1 MKMIKK
7 FPPLPP
13 EYSGA
18 ARTANNAGDDV
29 TNTATAGPTAGLT
42 MGATKGS
49 IKGATNNAT
58 VSGYNIED
66 LLCLLE
72 DGPDD
77 FGIDFSEDEL
87 RYLDSQVYVDLLS
100 DPGFKTVFCSPDNSD
115 LLIALIN
122 VMLHNDR
129 HVEKIINIRNEVASP
144 SIDGGRVVMDL
155 TCIDEQGRVF
165 DIEVQKV
172 SNDSLFKR
180 FVNYACK
187 TYELGLRRPSDAD
200 SSKSDRR
207 NVRDNIKAMK
217 DEFENEIM
225 QDEFANGLDEIDETD
240 EIDAAETSSATAE
253 IDTSE
258 IDDSEI
264 DVRPLYR
271 PSIYSR
277 LKPVYVI
284 VILKSKPMT
293 EDGVTYGQRLFSHY
307 TLKEYSTN
315 EFAPSTINII
325 FASLGFFD
333 KKPGECTTDL
343 DRWCY
348 MFKHL
353 GKMKNLPSWV
363 EDKVMARLLSASRV
377 ANFNKVQK
385 KLYIKMSMDK
395 EALIDDLNS
404 VWNFGVKKGLKQ
416 GLSKGLKQGRKQ
428 GLKQGIKLGVDEGIQ
443 QQARNGAKNLILAG
457 VPFETIASCMGLSI
471 DEVKKLAEN

>member
-18 ARTANNAGDDV
+18 ARTADNAGNNVTNNAITGS
-29 TNTATAGPTAGLT
+29 A
-42 MGATKGS
+42 KGS
-49 IKGATNNAT
+49 IKGATTSTAPTTSATNNAT
-58 VSGYNIED
+58 VSGYNTED

-187 TYELGLRRPSDAD
+187 TYELGLRRPTDAD

-225 QDEFANGLDEIDETD
+225 QDEFANEIDEIDEND
-240 EIDAAETSSATAE
+240 DAETSSAAA
-253 IDTSE
+253 
-258 IDDSEI
+258 EI
-264 DVRPLYR
+264 DVRPLCR

-416 GLSKGLKQGRKQ
+416 GRKQ
-428 GLKQGIKLGVDEGIQ
+428 GIQ

>member
-1 MKMIKK
+1 MVKK
-7 FPPLPP
+7 FPILPP

-18 ARTANNAGDDV
+18 ARTADNAGNDVNNNAITGS
-29 TNTATAGPTAGLT
+29 
-42 MGATKGS
+42 TKGS
-49 IKGATNNAT
+49 IKGATTSTAQTTSATNNAT
-58 VSGYNIED
+58 VSGYNTED

-87 RYLDSQVYVDLLS
+87 HYLDSQVYVDLLS

-187 TYELGLRRPSDAD
+187 TYELGLRRPTDAD

-207 NVRDNIKAMK
+207 NLRDNIKAMK
-217 DEFENEIM
+217 DEFANEIM
-225 QDEFANGLDEIDETD
+225 QDEFANEIDEIDD
-240 EIDAAETSSATAE
+240 AETSSTAV
-253 IDTSE
+253 E
-258 IDDSEI
+258 IDDAEI

-333 KKPGECTTDL
+333 KKPGECKTDL

-416 GLSKGLKQGRKQ
+416 GRKQ
-428 GLKQGIKLGVDEGIQ
+428 GIQ

>member
-13 EYSGA
+13 EYFGA
-18 ARTANNAGDDV
+18 ARIANNAGNNV
-29 TNTATAGPTAGLT
+29 NNNAITGS
-42 MGATKGS
+42 TKGS
-49 IKGATNNAT
+49 IKGATTSTAQTTSATNNAT
-58 VSGYNIED
+58 VSGYSTED

-122 VMLHNDR
+122 VMLRNDR

-144 SIDGGRVVMDL
+144 SIDGGRVIMDL

-187 TYELGLRRPSDAD
+187 TYELGLRRPTDAD

-207 NVRDNIKAMK
+207 NVLDNIKAMK
-217 DEFENEIM
+217 DEFANEIM
-225 QDEFANGLDEIDETD
+225 QDEFANEIDEIDE
-240 EIDAAETSSATAE
+240 IDDAETSSTAV
-253 IDTSE
+253 E
-258 IDDSEI
+258 IDDAEI
-264 DVRPLYR
+264 AVRPLYR

-363 EDKVMARLLSASRV
+363 EDKVMARPLSASRV

-416 GLSKGLKQGRKQ
+416 GRKQ
-428 GLKQGIKLGVDEGIQ
+428 GIQ

>member
-18 ARTANNAGDDV
+18 ARTSDNAGNDV
-29 TNTATAGPTAGLT
+29 N
-42 MGATKGS
+42 
-49 IKGATNNAT
+49 NNAT
-58 VSGYNIED
+58 VSGYSTED

-122 VMLHNDR
+122 VMLPNDR

-187 TYELGLRRPSDAD
+187 TYELGLRRPTDAD

-217 DEFENEIM
+217 DEFANEIM
-225 QDEFANGLDEIDETD
+225 QDEFANEIDGIDET
-240 EIDAAETSSATAE
+240 DAAETSSSAAE

-404 VWNFGVKKGLKQ
+404 VWNFGVKKGL
-416 GLSKGLKQGRKQ
+416 SKGLKQGRKQ
-428 GLKQGIKLGVDEGIQ
+428 GIQ
-443 QQARNGAKNLILAG
+443 QRNYEIALTALNDGIAPEQVAKI
-457 VPFETIASCMGLSI
+457 TGLSLVA
-471 DEVKKLAEN
+471 VKKLAEN

>member
-1 MKMIKK
+1 MIKK

-18 ARTANNAGDDV
+18 ARTANNAGNDV
-29 TNTATAGPTAGLT
+29 N
-42 MGATKGS
+42 
-49 IKGATNNAT
+49 NNAT
-58 VSGYNIED
+58 VSGYSTED

-187 TYELGLRRPSDAD
+187 TYELGLRRPTDAD

-217 DEFENEIM
+217 DEFANEIM
-225 QDEFANGLDEIDETD
+225 QDEFAN
-240 EIDAAETSSATAE
+240 
-253 IDTSE
+253 E

-284 VILKSKPMT
+284 VILKSKPMP

-404 VWNFGVKKGLKQ
+404 VWNFGVKKGLSKGLKQ

-428 GLKQGIKLGVDEGIQ
+428 GIQQGIQ

>member
-18 ARTANNAGDDV
+18 ARTADNAGND
-29 TNTATAGPTAGLT
+29 
-42 MGATKGS
+42 
-49 IKGATNNAT
+49 ATNNAT
-58 VSGYNIED
+58 VSGYNTED

-144 SIDGGRVVMDL
+144 SIDGGRVIMDL
-155 TCIDEQGRVF
+155 TCIDEQGRIF

-187 TYELGLRRPSDAD
+187 TYELGLRRPTDAD
-200 SSKSDRR
+200 SSKSGRR

-217 DEFENEIM
+217 DEFANEIM
-225 QDEFANGLDEIDETD
+225 QDEFANGID
-240 EIDAAETSSATAE
+240 EIDATETSTAASE

-264 DVRPLYR
+264 AVRPLYR

-416 GLSKGLKQGRKQ
+416 GRKQ
-428 GLKQGIKLGVDEGIQ
+428 GLKQGIQ

>member
-18 ARTANNAGDDV
+18 ARTSDNAGNDV
-29 TNTATAGPTAGLT
+29 
-42 MGATKGS
+42 
-49 IKGATNNAT
+49 TNNAT

-66 LLCLLE
+66 LICLLE

-187 TYELGLRRPSDAD
+187 TYELGLRRPTDAD

-217 DEFENEIM
+217 DEFANEIM
-225 QDEFANGLDEIDETD
+225 QDEFANEID
-240 EIDAAETSSATAE
+240 EIDATETSTAASE

-264 DVRPLYR
+264 AVRPLYR

-404 VWNFGVKKGLKQ
+404 VWNFGVKKGLSKGLKQ

-428 GLKQGIKLGVDEGIQ
+428 
-443 QQARNGAKNLILAG
+443 QARIDAKNFIAAG
-457 VPFETIASCMGLSI
+457 VPISTIASCIGLSI

>member
-1 MKMIKK
+1 MIKK

-18 ARTANNAGDDV
+18 ARTANNAGNKV
-29 TNTATAGPTAGLT
+29 N
-42 MGATKGS
+42 
-49 IKGATNNAT
+49 NNAT

-144 SIDGGRVVMDL
+144 SIDGGRVIMDL
-155 TCIDEQGRVF
+155 TCIDEQGRIF

-187 TYELGLRRPSDAD
+187 TYELGLRRPTDAD

-217 DEFENEIM
+217 DEFANEIM
-225 QDEFANGLDEIDETD
+225 QDEFANEID
-240 EIDAAETSSATAE
+240 EIDAAETSSDTAE
-253 IDTSE
+253 IDDAETSSTAAE
-258 IDDSEI
+258 IA
-264 DVRPLYR
+264 VRPLYR

-284 VILKSKPMT
+284 VILKSKPMP

-404 VWNFGVKKGLKQ
+404 VWNFGVKKGL
-416 GLSKGLKQGRKQ
+416 SKGLKQGRKQ
-428 GLKQGIKLGVDEGIQ
+428 GIQ

>member
-1 MKMIKK
+1 MVKK
-7 FPPLPP
+7 FPTLPP

-18 ARTANNAGDDV
+18 ARTADNAGNNVTNNAITGS
-29 TNTATAGPTAGLT
+29 A
-42 MGATKGS
+42 KGS
-49 IKGATNNAT
+49 IKGATTSTAPTTSATNNAT
-58 VSGYNIED
+58 VSGYNTED

-122 VMLHNDR
+122 VMLPNDR
-129 HVEKIINIRNEVASP
+129 HVEKIVNIRNEVASP

-187 TYELGLRRPSDAD
+187 TYELGLRRPTDAD

-217 DEFENEIM
+217 DEFANEIM
-225 QDEFANGLDEIDETD
+225 QDEFANGID
-240 EIDAAETSSATAE
+240 EIDAAETSSSAAE
-253 IDTSE
+253 IN
-258 IDDSEI
+258 
-264 DVRPLYR
+264 VRPLYR

-284 VILKSKPMT
+284 VILKSKPMP

-416 GLSKGLKQGRKQ
+416 GRKQ
-428 GLKQGIKLGVDEGIQ
+428 GIQ

>member
-1 MKMIKK
+1 MIKK

-18 ARTANNAGDDV
+18 ARTADNAGNNV
-29 TNTATAGPTAGLT
+29 N
-42 MGATKGS
+42 
-49 IKGATNNAT
+49 NNAT

-144 SIDGGRVVMDL
+144 SIDSGRVVMDL

-187 TYELGLRRPSDAD
+187 TYELGLRRPTDAD

-217 DEFENEIM
+217 DEFANEIM
-225 QDEFANGLDEIDETD
+225 QDEFANGIDGID
-240 EIDAAETSSATAE
+240 EIDAAETSSAAAE
-253 IDTSE
+253 INTSE

-333 KKPGECTTDL
+333 KKPGECKTDL

-428 GLKQGIKLGVDEGIQ
+428 GIQQGIQ
-443 QQARNGAKNLILAG
+443 QQAQSGAKNLILAG

>member
-13 EYSGA
+13 EYFGA
-18 ARTANNAGDDV
+18 ARTADNAGNNV
-29 TNTATAGPTAGLT
+29 N
-42 MGATKGS
+42 
-49 IKGATNNAT
+49 NNAT
-58 VSGYNIED
+58 VSGYNTED

-87 RYLDSQVYVDLLS
+87 HYLDSQVYVDLLS

-187 TYELGLRRPSDAD
+187 TYELGLRRPTDAD

-217 DEFENEIM
+217 DEFANEIM
-225 QDEFANGLDEIDETD
+225 QDEFANEIDEIDD
-240 EIDAAETSSATAE
+240 AETSSTAV
-253 IDTSE
+253 E
-258 IDDSEI
+258 IDDAEI

-284 VILKSKPMT
+284 VILKSKPMP

-333 KKPGECTTDL
+333 KKPGECKTDL

-416 GLSKGLKQGRKQ
+416 GRK
-428 GLKQGIKLGVDEGIQ
+428 
-443 QQARNGAKNLILAG
+443 QQARIDAKNFIAAG
-457 VPFETIASCMGLSI
+457 VPINTIASCIGLSI

>member
-1 MKMIKK
+1 MVKK
-7 FPPLPP
+7 FPTLPP

-18 ARTANNAGDDV
+18 ARTADNAGNNVTNNAITGS
-29 TNTATAGPTAGLT
+29 A
-42 MGATKGS
+42 KGS
-49 IKGATNNAT
+49 IKGATTSTAQTTSATNNAT
-58 VSGYNIED
+58 VSGYNTED

-87 RYLDSQVYVDLLS
+87 HYLDSQVYVDLLS

-122 VMLHNDR
+122 VMLPNDR

-144 SIDGGRVVMDL
+144 SIDGGRVIMDL
-155 TCIDEQGRVF
+155 TCIDEQGRIF

-187 TYELGLRRPSDAD
+187 TYELGLRRPTDAD

-217 DEFENEIM
+217 DEFANEIM
-225 QDEFANGLDEIDETD
+225 QDEFANGID
-240 EIDAAETSSATAE
+240 EIDAAETSSSAAE
-253 IDTSE
+253 IN
-258 IDDSEI
+258 
-264 DVRPLYR
+264 VRPLYR

-284 VILKSKPMT
+284 VILKSKPMP

-416 GLSKGLKQGRKQ
+416 GRKQ
-428 GLKQGIKLGVDEGIQ
+428 GIQ

>member
-1 MKMIKK
+1 MVKK

-18 ARTANNAGDDV
+18 ARTADNAGNNV
-29 TNTATAGPTAGLT
+29 N
-42 MGATKGS
+42 
-49 IKGATNNAT
+49 NNAT

-129 HVEKIINIRNEVASP
+129 HVEKIVNIRNEVASP

-187 TYELGLRRPSDAD
+187 TYELGLRRPTDAD

-217 DEFENEIM
+217 DEFANEIM
-225 QDEFANGLDEIDETD
+225 QDEFANEID
-240 EIDAAETSSATAE
+240 EIDAAETSSAAAE

-264 DVRPLYR
+264 AVRPLYR

-333 KKPGECTTDL
+333 KKPGECKTDL

-416 GLSKGLKQGRKQ
+416 GRKQ
-428 GLKQGIKLGVDEGIQ
+428 GIQ
-443 QQARNGAKNLILAG
+443 QRNYEIALTALNDGIAPEQVAKI
-457 VPFETIASCMGLSI
+457 TGLSLVA
-471 DEVKKLAEN
+471 VKKLAEN

>member
-18 ARTANNAGDDV
+18 ARTADNAGNDV
-29 TNTATAGPTAGLT
+29 N
-42 MGATKGS
+42 
-49 IKGATNNAT
+49 NNAT
-58 VSGYNIED
+58 VSGYSTED

-187 TYELGLRRPSDAD
+187 TYELGLRRPTDAD

-217 DEFENEIM
+217 DEFANEIM
-225 QDEFANGLDEIDETD
+225 QDEFAN
-240 EIDAAETSSATAE
+240 
-253 IDTSE
+253 E

-264 DVRPLYR
+264 AVRPLYR

-333 KKPGECTTDL
+333 KKPGECKTDL

-416 GLSKGLKQGRKQ
+416 GRKQ
-428 GLKQGIKLGVDEGIQ
+428 GIQ

>member
-18 ARTANNAGDDV
+18 ARTADNAGNDV
-29 TNTATAGPTAGLT
+29 N
-42 MGATKGS
+42 
-49 IKGATNNAT
+49 NNAT
-58 VSGYNIED
+58 VSGYSTED

-155 TCIDEQGRVF
+155 TCIDEQGRIF

-187 TYELGLRRPSDAD
+187 TYELGLRRPTDAD

-217 DEFENEIM
+217 DEFANEIM
-225 QDEFANGLDEIDETD
+225 QDEFANEIDEIDEND
-240 EIDAAETSSATAE
+240 DAETSSAAAE

-264 DVRPLYR
+264 AVRPLYR

-333 KKPGECTTDL
+333 KKPGECKTDL

-416 GLSKGLKQGRKQ
+416 GRK
-428 GLKQGIKLGVDEGIQ
+428 
-443 QQARNGAKNLILAG
+443 QQARIDAKNFIAAG
-457 VPFETIASCMGLSI
+457 VPINTIASCIGLSI

>member
-1 MKMIKK
+1 MIKK

-18 ARTANNAGDDV
+18 ARNANNAGNNV
-29 TNTATAGPTAGLT
+29 N
-42 MGATKGS
+42 
-49 IKGATNNAT
+49 NNAT

-129 HVEKIINIRNEVASP
+129 HVEKIVNIRNEVASP
-144 SIDGGRVVMDL
+144 SIDGGRVIMDL

-187 TYELGLRRPSDAD
+187 TYELGLRRPTDAD

-217 DEFENEIM
+217 DEFANEIM
-225 QDEFANGLDEIDETD
+225 QDEFANEID
-240 EIDAAETSSATAE
+240 EIDATETSTAASE

-264 DVRPLYR
+264 AVRPLYR

-404 VWNFGVKKGLKQ
+404 VWNFGVKKGL
-416 GLSKGLKQGRKQ
+416 SKGLKQGREQ
-428 GLKQGIKLGVDEGIQ
+428 V
-443 QQARNGAKNLILAG
+443 AKI
-457 VPFETIASCMGLSI
+457 TGLSLVA
-471 DEVKKLAEN
+471 VKKLAEN

>member
-1 MKMIKK
+1 MVKK
-7 FPPLPP
+7 FPTLPP

-18 ARTANNAGDDV
+18 ARTADNAGNKV
-29 TNTATAGPTAGLT
+29 
-42 MGATKGS
+42 
-49 IKGATNNAT
+49 TNNAT
-58 VSGYNIED
+58 VSGYSTED

-187 TYELGLRRPSDAD
+187 TYELGLRRPTDAD

-217 DEFENEIM
+217 DEFANEIM
-225 QDEFANGLDEIDETD
+225 QDEFANEIDEID
-240 EIDAAETSSATAE
+240 EIDAAETSTAATE

-258 IDDSEI
+258 IDDAEI

-284 VILKSKPMT
+284 VILKSKPMP

-353 GKMKNLPSWV
+353 GKMKNLPAWV

-416 GLSKGLKQGRKQ
+416 GRKQ
-428 GLKQGIKLGVDEGIQ
+428 GIQ

>member
-18 ARTANNAGDDV
+18 ARTADNAGNDV
-29 TNTATAGPTAGLT
+29 N
-42 MGATKGS
+42 
-49 IKGATNNAT
+49 NNAT

-129 HVEKIINIRNEVASP
+129 HVEKIVNIRNEVASP

-187 TYELGLRRPSDAD
+187 TYELGLRRPTDAD

-225 QDEFANGLDEIDETD
+225 QDEFAND
-240 EIDAAETSSATAE
+240 
-253 IDTSE
+253 
-258 IDDSEI
+258 IDDAELA
-264 DVRPLYR
+264 VRPLYR

-284 VILKSKPMT
+284 VILKSKPMP

-416 GLSKGLKQGRKQ
+416 GRK
-428 GLKQGIKLGVDEGIQ
+428 
-443 QQARNGAKNLILAG
+443 QQARIDAKNLIAAG
-457 VPFETIASCMGLSI
+457 VPISTIASCIGLSI

>member
-18 ARTANNAGDDV
+18 ARTADNAGNNV
-29 TNTATAGPTAGLT
+29 N
-42 MGATKGS
+42 
-49 IKGATNNAT
+49 NNAT
-58 VSGYNIED
+58 VSGYSTED

-122 VMLHNDR
+122 VMLRNDR

-144 SIDGGRVVMDL
+144 SIDGGRVIMDL

-187 TYELGLRRPSDAD
+187 TYELGLRRPTDAD

-207 NVRDNIKAMK
+207 NLRDNIKAMK
-217 DEFENEIM
+217 DEFANEIM
-225 QDEFANGLDEIDETD
+225 QDEFANEIDEIDEND
-240 EIDAAETSSATAE
+240 DAETSSAAAE
-253 IDTSE
+253 IN
-258 IDDSEI
+258 
-264 DVRPLYR
+264 VRPLYR

-284 VILKSKPMT
+284 VILKSKPMP

-404 VWNFGVKKGLKQ
+404 VWNFGVKKGL
-416 GLSKGLKQGRKQ
+416 SKGLKQGRKQ
-428 GLKQGIKLGVDEGIQ
+428 GIQ

>member
-18 ARTANNAGDDV
+18 ARTADNAGNDV
-29 TNTATAGPTAGLT
+29 N
-42 MGATKGS
+42 
-49 IKGATNNAT
+49 NNAT
-58 VSGYNIED
+58 VSGYNTED

-129 HVEKIINIRNEVASP
+129 HVERIINIRNEVASP

-187 TYELGLRRPSDAD
+187 TYELGLRRPTDAD

-217 DEFENEIM
+217 DEFENEIV
-225 QDEFANGLDEIDETD
+225 QDEFAN
-240 EIDAAETSSATAE
+240 
-253 IDTSE
+253 E

-264 DVRPLYR
+264 AVRPLYR

-353 GKMKNLPSWV
+353 GKMKNLPAWV

-428 GLKQGIKLGVDEGIQ
+428 GIQQGIQ
-443 QQARNGAKNLILAG
+443 QQAQSGAKNLILAG
-457 VPFETIASCMGLSI
+457 VPFETIASCIGLSI

>member
-18 ARTANNAGDDV
+18 ARTADNAGNDV
-29 TNTATAGPTAGLT
+29 N
-42 MGATKGS
+42 
-49 IKGATNNAT
+49 NNAT
-58 VSGYNIED
+58 VSGYSTED

-129 HVEKIINIRNEVASP
+129 HVEKIVNIRNEVASP

-187 TYELGLRRPSDAD
+187 TYELGLRRPTDAD

-217 DEFENEIM
+217 DEFANEIM
-225 QDEFANGLDEIDETD
+225 QDEFANEID
-240 EIDAAETSSATAE
+240 EIDAAETSSAAAE

-264 DVRPLYR
+264 AVRPLYR

-404 VWNFGVKKGLKQ
+404 VWNFGVKKGL
-416 GLSKGLKQGRKQ
+416 SKGLKQGRKQ
-428 GLKQGIKLGVDEGIQ
+428 GLKQGIQQRNYEIALTALNDGIAPEQ
-443 QQARNGAKNLILAG
+443 VAKI
-457 VPFETIASCMGLSI
+457 TGLSLVA
-471 DEVKKLAEN
+471 VKKLAEN

>member
-1 MKMIKK
+1 MVKK

-13 EYSGA
+13 EYSGV
-18 ARTANNAGDDV
+18 ARTANNAGNNV
-29 TNTATAGPTAGLT
+29 N
-42 MGATKGS
+42 
-49 IKGATNNAT
+49 INAT

-155 TCIDEQGRVF
+155 TCIDEQGRIF

-187 TYELGLRRPSDAD
+187 TYELGLRRPTDAD

-217 DEFENEIM
+217 DEFANEIM
-225 QDEFANGLDEIDETD
+225 QDEFANEIDEND
-240 EIDAAETSSATAE
+240 DAATSSAAAE
-253 IDTSE
+253 IG
-258 IDDSEI
+258 
-264 DVRPLYR
+264 VRPLYR

-307 TLKEYSTN
+307 TLTRL
-315 EFAPSTINII
+315 F
-325 FASLGFFD
+325 
-333 KKPGECTTDL
+333 
-343 DRWCY
+343 
-348 MFKHL
+348 HL
-353 GKMKNLPSWV
+353 K
-363 EDKVMARLLSASRV
+363 
-377 ANFNKVQK
+377 
-385 KLYIKMSMDK
+385 
-395 EALIDDLNS
+395 
-404 VWNFGVKKGLKQ
+404 
-416 GLSKGLKQGRKQ
+416 
-428 GLKQGIKLGVDEGIQ
+428 
-443 QQARNGAKNLILAG
+443 
-457 VPFETIASCMGLSI
+457 
-471 DEVKKLAEN
+471 

>member
-7 FPPLPP
+7 FPTLPP
-13 EYSGA
+13 GYSGT
-18 ARTANNAGDDV
+18 ARTADNAGNNV
-29 TNTATAGPTAGLT
+29 N
-42 MGATKGS
+42 
-49 IKGATNNAT
+49 NNAT
-58 VSGYNIED
+58 VSGYSTED

-144 SIDGGRVVMDL
+144 SIDGGRVIMDL
-155 TCIDEQGRVF
+155 TCIDEQGRIF

-187 TYELGLRRPSDAD
+187 TYELGLRRPTDAD

-217 DEFENEIM
+217 DEFANEIM
-225 QDEFANGLDEIDETD
+225 QDEFANGIDEID
-240 EIDAAETSSATAE
+240 EIDAAETSSSAAE
-253 IDTSE
+253 IN
-258 IDDSEI
+258 
-264 DVRPLYR
+264 VRPLYR

-333 KKPGECTTDL
+333 KKPGECKTDL

-363 EDKVMARLLSASRV
+363 EDKVMTRLLSASRV

-416 GLSKGLKQGRKQ
+416 GLKQGRKQ
-428 GLKQGIKLGVDEGIQ
+428 GIQ

>member
-18 ARTANNAGDDV
+18 ARTANNAGNKV
-29 TNTATAGPTAGLT
+29 N
-42 MGATKGS
+42 
-49 IKGATNNAT
+49 NNAT
-58 VSGYNIED
+58 VSGYSTED

-129 HVEKIINIRNEVASP
+129 HVEKIVNIRNEVASP

-187 TYELGLRRPSDAD
+187 TYELGLRRPTDAD

-217 DEFENEIM
+217 DEFANEIM
-225 QDEFANGLDEIDETD
+225 QDEFANEIDEIDETD
-240 EIDAAETSSATAE
+240 DTETSSADAE

-258 IDDSEI
+258 IDDAEI

-284 VILKSKPMT
+284 VILKSKPMP

-416 GLSKGLKQGRKQ
+416 GRKQ
-428 GLKQGIKLGVDEGIQ
+428 GIQ

>member
-18 ARTANNAGDDV
+18 ARTSDNAGNDV
-29 TNTATAGPTAGLT
+29 NIDATIGLIT
-42 MGATKGS
+42 GATTGTTTKATKS
-49 IKGATNNAT
+49 ATNNAT
-58 VSGYNIED
+58 VSGYSTED

-122 VMLHNDR
+122 VMLPNDR
-129 HVEKIINIRNEVASP
+129 HVEKIVNIRNEVASP

-187 TYELGLRRPSDAD
+187 TYELGLRRPTDAD

-207 NVRDNIKAMK
+207 NVRDSIKAMK
-217 DEFENEIM
+217 DEFANEIM
-225 QDEFANGLDEIDETD
+225 QDEFANEIDE
-240 EIDAAETSSATAE
+240 IAAAE

-264 DVRPLYR
+264 AVRPLYR

-284 VILKSKPMT
+284 VILKSKPMP

-404 VWNFGVKKGLKQ
+404 VWNFGVKKGLSK

-428 GLKQGIKLGVDEGIQ
+428 
-443 QQARNGAKNLILAG
+443 QARIDAKNFIAAG
-457 VPFETIASCMGLSI
+457 VPINTIASCIGLSI

>member
-1 MKMIKK
+1 MIKK

-18 ARTANNAGDDV
+18 ARIANNAGNDV
-29 TNTATAGPTAGLT
+29 N
-42 MGATKGS
+42 
-49 IKGATNNAT
+49 NNAT
-58 VSGYNIED
+58 VSGYSTED

-87 RYLDSQVYVDLLS
+87 HYLDSQVYVDLLS

-122 VMLHNDR
+122 VMLPNDR

-144 SIDGGRVVMDL
+144 SIDGGRIVMDL

-187 TYELGLRRPSDAD
+187 TYELGLRRPTDAD

-217 DEFENEIM
+217 DEFANEIM
-225 QDEFANGLDEIDETD
+225 QDEFANGIDEIDETD
-240 EIDAAETSSATAE
+240 EIDAAETSSTAAE
-253 IDTSE
+253 IDTAE
-258 IDDSEI
+258 IA
-264 DVRPLYR
+264 VRPLYR

-416 GLSKGLKQGRKQ
+416 GRKQ
-428 GLKQGIKLGVDEGIQ
+428 GIQ

-457 VPFETIASCMGLSI
+457 LPFETIASCMGLSI

>member
-1 MKMIKK
+1 MIKK

-18 ARTANNAGDDV
+18 ARTANNAGNNV
-29 TNTATAGPTAGLT
+29 N
-42 MGATKGS
+42 
-49 IKGATNNAT
+49 INAT

-187 TYELGLRRPSDAD
+187 TYELGLRRPTDAD

-207 NVRDNIKAMK
+207 NVRDSIKAMK
-217 DEFENEIM
+217 DEFANEIM
-225 QDEFANGLDEIDETD
+225 QDEFANDIDETDEIDEID
-240 EIDAAETSSATAE
+240 EIDAAETSSAAAE

-258 IDDSEI
+258 IDDAEI

-333 KKPGECTTDL
+333 KKPGECKTDL

-353 GKMKNLPSWV
+353 GKMKNLPAWV

-404 VWNFGVKKGLKQ
+404 VWNFGVKKGL
-416 GLSKGLKQGRKQ
+416 SKGLKQGRKQ
-428 GLKQGIKLGVDEGIQ
+428 GLKQGIQQRNYEIALTALNDGIAPEQ
-443 QQARNGAKNLILAG
+443 VAKI
-457 VPFETIASCMGLSI
+457 TGLSLVA
-471 DEVKKLAEN
+471 VKKLAEN

>member
-18 ARTANNAGDDV
+18 ARTADNAGNNV
-29 TNTATAGPTAGLT
+29 N
-42 MGATKGS
+42 
-49 IKGATNNAT
+49 NNAT

-155 TCIDEQGRVF
+155 TCIDEQGRIF

-187 TYELGLRRPSDAD
+187 TYELGLRRPTDAD

-217 DEFENEIM
+217 DEFANEIM
-225 QDEFANGLDEIDETD
+225 QDEFAN
-240 EIDAAETSSATAE
+240 
-253 IDTSE
+253 E
-258 IDDSEI
+258 IDDAEI
-264 DVRPLYR
+264 AVRPLYR

-353 GKMKNLPSWV
+353 GKMKNLPAWV

-404 VWNFGVKKGLKQ
+404 VWNFGVKKGLSKGLKQ

-428 GLKQGIKLGVDEGIQ
+428 
-443 QQARNGAKNLILAG
+443 QARIDAKNFIAAG
-457 VPFETIASCMGLSI
+457 VPINTIASCIGLSI

>member
-18 ARTANNAGDDV
+18 ARIANNAGNNV
-29 TNTATAGPTAGLT
+29 NNNAITGS
-42 MGATKGS
+42 TKGS
-49 IKGATNNAT
+49 IKGATTSTAQTTSATNNAT
-58 VSGYNIED
+58 VSGYSTED

-122 VMLHNDR
+122 VMLPNDR

-187 TYELGLRRPSDAD
+187 TYELGLRRPTDAD

-217 DEFENEIM
+217 DEFENEIV
-225 QDEFANGLDEIDETD
+225 QDEFANEIDEID
-240 EIDAAETSSATAE
+240 EIDAAETSSTAAE
-253 IDTSE
+253 IA
-258 IDDSEI
+258 
-264 DVRPLYR
+264 VRPLYR

-284 VILKSKPMT
+284 VILKSKPMP

-404 VWNFGVKKGLKQ
+404 VWNFGVKKGL
-416 GLSKGLKQGRKQ
+416 SKGLKQGRKQ
-428 GLKQGIKLGVDEGIQ
+428 GIQ

>member
-18 ARTANNAGDDV
+18 ARTADNAGNDV
-29 TNTATAGPTAGLT
+29 N
-42 MGATKGS
+42 
-49 IKGATNNAT
+49 NNAT
-58 VSGYNIED
+58 VSGYSTED

-144 SIDGGRVVMDL
+144 SIDGGRVIMDL

-187 TYELGLRRPSDAD
+187 TYELGLRRPTDAD

-217 DEFENEIM
+217 DEFANEIM
-225 QDEFANGLDEIDETD
+225 QDDFANEIDEIDETD
-240 EIDAAETSSATAE
+240 DAETSSSAAE
-253 IDTSE
+253 IN
-258 IDDSEI
+258 
-264 DVRPLYR
+264 VRPLYR

-284 VILKSKPMT
+284 VILKSKPMP

-353 GKMKNLPSWV
+353 GKMKNLPAWV

-416 GLSKGLKQGRKQ
+416 GRK
-428 GLKQGIKLGVDEGIQ
+428 
-443 QQARNGAKNLILAG
+443 QQARIDAKNFIAAG
-457 VPFETIASCMGLSI
+457 VPINTIASCIGLSI

>member
-1 MKMIKK
+1 M
-7 FPPLPP
+7 
-13 EYSGA
+13 
-18 ARTANNAGDDV
+18 
-29 TNTATAGPTAGLT
+29 
-42 MGATKGS
+42 
-49 IKGATNNAT
+49 
-58 VSGYNIED
+58 
-66 LLCLLE
+66 
-72 DGPDD
+72 
-77 FGIDFSEDEL
+77 
-87 RYLDSQVYVDLLS
+87 DLLS

-122 VMLHNDR
+122 VMLPNDR

-187 TYELGLRRPSDAD
+187 TYELGLRRPADAD

-217 DEFENEIM
+217 DEFANEIM
-225 QDEFANGLDEIDETD
+225 QDEFANEIDEIDEID
-240 EIDAAETSSATAE
+240 ENDDAETSSAAAE
-253 IDTSE
+253 IG
-258 IDDSEI
+258 
-264 DVRPLYR
+264 VRPLYR

-284 VILKSKPMT
+284 VILKSKPMP

-333 KKPGECTTDL
+333 KKTGECKTDL

-363 EDKVMARLLSASRV
+363 EDKVMTRLLSASRV

-416 GLSKGLKQGRKQ
+416 GRKQ
-428 GLKQGIKLGVDEGIQ
+428 GIQ

>member
-1 MKMIKK
+1 MKMVKK

-13 EYSGA
+13 EYFGA
-18 ARTANNAGDDV
+18 AKTANNTGNNVNINAITGS
-29 TNTATAGPTAGLT
+29 TT
-42 MGATKGS
+42 GATKGS
-49 IKGATNNAT
+49 ITDADTGSIKGAT

-187 TYELGLRRPSDAD
+187 TYELGLRRPTDAD

-207 NVRDNIKAMK
+207 NVRDNIKTMK
-217 DEFENEIM
+217 DEFEN
-225 QDEFANGLDEIDETD
+225 DIDETD
-240 EIDAAETSSATAE
+240 EIDDVDTSSDTAE
-253 IDTSE
+253 IDDAE
-258 IDDSEI
+258 LA
-264 DVRPLYR
+264 VRPLYR

-416 GLSKGLKQGRKQ
+416 GRKQ
-428 GLKQGIKLGVDEGIQ
+428 GIQ
-443 QQARNGAKNLILAG
+443 QRNYEIALTALNDGIAPEQVAKI
-457 VPFETIASCMGLSI
+457 TGLSLVA
-471 DEVKKLAEN
+471 VKKLAEN

>member
-1 MKMIKK
+1 MKMVKK

-18 ARTANNAGDDV
+18 ARTADNAGNNV
-29 TNTATAGPTAGLT
+29 NINAITGSAI
-42 MGATKGS
+42 GS
-49 IKGATNNAT
+49 IKGPTTSTAPTTSATNNAT

-72 DGPDD
+72 DGPND

-187 TYELGLRRPSDAD
+187 TYELGLRRPTDAD

-217 DEFENEIM
+217 DEF
-225 QDEFANGLDEIDETD
+225 ANGIDEID
-240 EIDAAETSSATAE
+240 EIDAAETSSSAAE
-253 IDTSE
+253 IN
-258 IDDSEI
+258 
-264 DVRPLYR
+264 VRPLYR

-284 VILKSKPMT
+284 VILKSKPMP

-333 KKPGECTTDL
+333 KKPGECKTDL

-353 GKMKNLPSWV
+353 GKMKNLPAWV

-404 VWNFGVKKGLKQ
+404 VWNFGVKKGLSKGLKQ
-416 GLSKGLKQGRKQ
+416 GLKQGRKQ
-428 GLKQGIKLGVDEGIQ
+428 GIQ
-443 QQARNGAKNLILAG
+443 QQAQSGAKNLILAG

>member
-18 ARTANNAGDDV
+18 ARTADNAGNNVTNNAITGS
-29 TNTATAGPTAGLT
+29 A
-42 MGATKGS
+42 KGS
-49 IKGATNNAT
+49 IKGATTSTAPTTSATNNAT
-58 VSGYNIED
+58 VSGYNTED

-129 HVEKIINIRNEVASP
+129 HVEKIVNIRNEVASP

-187 TYELGLRRPSDAD
+187 TYELGLRRPTDAD

-217 DEFENEIM
+217 DEFANEIM
-225 QDEFANGLDEIDETD
+225 QDEFANEID
-240 EIDAAETSSATAE
+240 EIDAAEPSSAAAE

-264 DVRPLYR
+264 AVRPLYR

-416 GLSKGLKQGRKQ
+416 GRKQ
-428 GLKQGIKLGVDEGIQ
+428 GIQ
-443 QQARNGAKNLILAG
+443 QRNYEIALTALNDGIAPEQVAKI
-457 VPFETIASCMGLSI
+457 TGLSLVA
-471 DEVKKLAEN
+471 VKKLAEN